1 VLARNE
7 IVTSDDLPLG
17 IKNPNSERLMKDCY
31 EEGDTLSEKVES
43 LEKRMVNEALHK
55 TNGNQSAA
63 AKLLGMSE
71 RNLRY
76 RLEKWGKKED

>member
-1 VLARNE
+1 MPEASAPR
-7 IVTSDDLPLG
+7 G
-17 IKNPNSERLMKDCY
+17 FA
-31 EEGDTLSEKVES
+31 EEGGTLHEKVEN
-43 LEKRMVNEALHK
+43 LEKRLINDALHE

-76 RLEKWGKKED
+76 RLEKWGGK